1 VVPVSHH
8 LPWQVNV
15 AAKLVLSR
23 MPVSYRTW
31 KKLGFFNAG
40 EMDRPEYAFTV
51 FDRHF
56 RASGLGGRRR
66 GEERRGFTCLELG
79 PGDSI
84 SSALIACSFGA
95 SHTWL
100 VDVGSFAT
108 SDVNRYRDLA
118 TYLRQQ
124 GLPVTDISPAQ
135 NFDQLLSLWSGTYL
149 VEGLK
154 SLREIP
160 SASVDFVFSHA
171 SLQQVRRSEFLPVI
185 QELRRIQKPDGI
197 GSHSVSMRD
206 LIGGAANDLR
216 FSTRAW
222 ESQLMAH
229 AGFYTNR
236 LRYSQMLGIFKE
248 VGFQIEVTHV
258 GKWDHLPIPRQK
270 LAPEFRKFTDD
281 DLLTYEWDV
290 LLR

>member
-1 VVPVSHH
+1 
-8 LPWQVNV
+8 
-15 AAKLVLSR
+15 

-40 EMDRPEYAFTV
+40 AMDRPEYAFTV

-56 RASGLGGRRR
+56 RASGLRRGEERR

-84 SSALIACSFGA
+84 SSAVIAYSFGA

-108 SDVNRYRDLA
+108 SDVNRYLSLA
-118 TYLRQQ
+118 TYLQQ
-124 GLPVTDISPAQ
+124 QRLPVADISAAQ
-135 NFDQLLSLWSGTYL
+135 DLDQLLSLCSGTYL
-149 VEGLK
+149 IEGMK
-154 SLREIP
+154 SLRDIP

-171 SLQQVRRSEFLPVI
+171 TLQQVRLSEFLPVMR
-185 QELRRIQKPDGI
+185 ELRRIQKPDGI
-197 GSHSVSMRD
+197 GSHNVSMRD
-206 LIGGAANDLR
+206 LIGNAANDLR

-222 ESQLMAH
+222 ESPLMAH

-236 LRYSQMLGIFKE
+236 LRCSEMLNIFKE
-248 VGFQIEVTHV
+248 VGFQIELTHI
-258 GKWDHLPIPRQK
+258 GKWEHLPIPREK
-270 LAPEFRKFTDD
+270 LAAEFRKLSDD
-281 DLLTYEWDV
+281 ELRTHEWDV